1 MLAIEYFYEKKTDI
15 VSLETG
21 LGGRRDAT
29 NIVHPLLSVITTIGL
44 DHCETLGDT
53 YELIAGIINN
63 SSQYSY

>member
-1 MLAIEYFYEKKTDI
+1 MLAIEYFLQKDTHI

-29 NIVHPLLSVITTIGL
+29 NIVNPLLSVITTIGL

-53 YELIAGIINN
+53 FGEIACK
-63 SSQYSY
+63 